1 MTAQESPSVIF
12 EGEIE
17 LNSGQEWHSEPILL
31 DKGTVVTLQARG
43 QSKFY
48 AGFFPREE
56 YFRKRNPPNP
66 FKFNWGSD
74 KPQYTVRISIPEA
87 EYYYLVFRVG
97 VFAGPGPV
105 AISVLATTQ
114 R

>member
-1 MTAQESPSVIF
+1 MTPQERPSVIF

-31 DKGTVVTLQARG
+31 DKGIVVTLQARG

-48 AGFFPREE
+48 AGFFSRED

-66 FKFNWGSD
+66 FKFSWGSD
-74 KPQYTVRISIPEA
+74 KPQYTIKMSIPET

-97 VFAGPGPV
+97 VFTGPPPV
-105 AISVLATTQ
+105 KISALVTTQ